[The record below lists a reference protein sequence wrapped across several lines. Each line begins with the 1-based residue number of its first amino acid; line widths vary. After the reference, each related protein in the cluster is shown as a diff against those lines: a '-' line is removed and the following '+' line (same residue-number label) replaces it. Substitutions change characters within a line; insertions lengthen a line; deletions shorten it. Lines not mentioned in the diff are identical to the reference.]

1 MQEQRIE
8 ARVDRPMSTVF
19 DAVVLE
25 LGSGRWCDPGDDRLH
40 LPKAGL
46 RFGYRID
53 RRLYCGV
60 VLECLRPVSIVIVE
74 SYHGPAASIVARQR
88 WRVDCL
94 DSGTRLSA
102 AVHFQPNRFARLQLR
117 FWKSWFLARAGQTCA
132 RVQAR
137 MSCDEF
143 PRWNRQGTEILSS
156 AGPSNWGDRPEH
168 RKHQHSQSKDDQRQ
182 RDADAQKVDEAISA
196 RTHDEQIRRM

>member
-8 ARVDRPMSTVF
+8 TRFDRSMATVF

-25 LGSGRWCDPGDDRLH
+25 LGSGRWSGVGSERVR

-46 RFGYRID
+46 RFGYRIN
-53 RRLYCGV
+53 RRLYCGT

-94 DSGTRLSA
+94 ESGTRLTA
-102 AVHFQPNRFARLQLR
+102 AVQFEPNRFARLQLR
-117 FWKSWFLARAGQTCA
+117 FWKSWFLARARQTCA
-132 RVQAR
+132 GVRAR
-137 MSCDEF
+137 IYREDSANWAWQVTDSRSC
-143 PRWNRQGTEILSS
+143 
-156 AGPSNWGDRPEH
+156 AVPSKCDDRPQHWKRQH
-168 RKHQHSQSKDDQRQ
+168 RQRKDDERQ
-182 RDADAQKVDEAISA
+182 RDTDAQKVDESIPS

>member
-8 ARVDRPMSTVF
+8 ARFDRPMSTVF
-19 DAVVLE
+19 DAVVLG
-25 LGSGRWCDPGDDRLH
+25 LGSGRWCGAGDDRVY

-53 RRLYCGV
+53 RRLYCGA

-94 DSGTRLSA
+94 DSGTRLTA

-117 FWKSWFLARAGQTCA
+117 FWKSWFLARARQTCA
-132 RVQAR
+132 RVRAR
-137 MSCDEF
+137 MSCDDS
-143 PRWNRQGTEILSS
+143 PHGIWQGKEALSS
-156 AGPSNWGDRPEH
+156 AGLSECGDRPEH
-168 RKHQHSQSKDDQRQ
+168 RKRQHGQCKDDQCQ
-182 RDADAQKVDEAISA
+182 RDADAQEVDKAISA